1 MKMKNLCSIEKV
13 KKMPLVTVNYLTFQ
27 FLFLLSSKLFNQ
39 EENQEEN
46 ELNTKIPSLTFASI
60 IDQNLEFLEY

>member
-1 MKMKNLCSIEKV
+1 
-13 KKMPLVTVNYLTFQ
+13 MPLVTVNYLTFQ

>member
-1 MKMKNLCSIEKV
+1 
-13 KKMPLVTVNYLTFQ
+13 MPLVTVSYLTFQ

-46 ELNTKIPSLTFASI
+46 ELNTKIQA
-60 IDQNLEFLEY
+60 